1 MVYPRLK
8 TLRVRQP
15 GDLRAVLEEALAH
28 DGPVLTDVW
37 VDKAENVLPMVPPGQ
52 RLEAMIES

>member
-1 MVYPRLK
+1 MM
-8 TLRVRQP
+8 
-15 GDLRAVLEEALAH
+15 D
-28 DGPVLTDVW
+28 PVLTDVW